1 MMSEVSPVPIK
12 LPLDFESTSAQLQRL
27 VLLGT
32 ERMQALLPQG
42 ALPSGALRGSESD
55 SSWALQW
62 ISQSTAIRYAAGQSA
77 KQLSAATVPPF
88 IAQEHSESTV
98 CFMGPA
104 AQAALRACL
113 DFGGNGEL
121 LVCDLFNT
129 LQALDKTIAPLVLPI
144 TLKFLT
150 KLSPSLREQFDL
162 RKLLGPRGMWL
173 AGQNSEW
180 AMLCKFSKAHD
191 FSDVENLHA
200 QWDVATLSE
209 RVELVKTLRAQPDML
224 TAQPDL
230 VTGLIN
236 NARATEAPIDV
247 AKYIAALAPQLSSL
261 DHDWLEEI
269 LDAKHKPL
277 RSAAVDLLSRL
288 PSSALVARALHYL
301 MQGLFHCEVLQ
312 SRSVLGLVKG
322 KPALNFVLPDVDKAL
337 EKALA
342 RDGYLIK
349 ATTHT
354 TVDRKAI
361 DIGPKLSLLLQ
372 CLENVPF
379 DAFCAALNISTEDGL
394 LMLLAHESC
403 EALVAAVGRSTLR
416 YQVDNQ
422 SLINNLLNSQLL
434 PREIAIPLARKL
446 SAQARENYILS
457 GKSNYS
463 IADLIEACNMQE
475 AFSPRLSEWVLK
487 SFDNFKLDSYN
498 RCWNHGDEAALAIR
512 LDIEAAQRFV
522 MSTRAVKPQRQDA
535 AKDQMAPFAA
545 NYWEPLLRALEL
557 KIAYTEALKN

>member
-1 MMSEVSPVPIK
+1 MPTK
-12 LPLDFESTSAQLQRL
+12 LSLDFESTAAQLQRV

-32 ERMQALLPQG
+32 ERMQAHLPQG

-55 SSWALQW
+55 SSWVLQW
-62 ISQSTAIRYAAGQSA
+62 IGQSTAIRYAAGHSA
-77 KQLSAATVPPF
+77 KQLNAATVPPF
-88 IAQEHSESTV
+88 IVQEHSDSSV
-98 CFMGPA
+98 CYMGPA

-113 DFGGNGEL
+113 DFGGNGEQL
-121 LVCDLFNT
+121 LCDFLNR
-129 LQALDKTIAPLVLPI
+129 LQALDKTIAPLVLPV

-150 KLSPSLREQFDL
+150 KLSPPLRTQFDL
-162 RKLLGPRGMWL
+162 TKLLGPRGMWL
-173 AGQNSEW
+173 AAQNPEW
-180 AMLCKFSKAHD
+180 AMLHKFNKARD

-200 QWDVATLSE
+200 QWDVATVSE
-209 RVELVKTLRAQPDML
+209 RVEVVKTLRAQPDVL

-236 NARATEAPIDV
+236 SARDTEAPIDV

-288 PSSALVARALHYL
+288 PNSALVARALHYL

-312 SRSVLGLVKG
+312 SRSMLGLVKG
-322 KPALNFVLPDVDKAL
+322 KPSLNFGLPDIDKAL

-349 ATTHT
+349 ATTYT

-379 DAFCAALNISTEDGL
+379 DAFCAALNISAEDGL
-394 LMLLAHESC
+394 LMLSAHESC
-403 EALVAAVGRSTLR
+403 DALVAAVGRSTLR
-416 YQVDNQ
+416 HQVDNQ
-422 SLINNLLNSQLL
+422 NLIGNLLSSQLL
-434 PREIAIPLARKL
+434 PREIAMPLARKL

-463 IADLIEACNMQE
+463 IADLIEACSVQE

-487 SFDNFKLDSYN
+487 SFDNFKSDSYN

-522 MSTRAVKPQRQDA
+522 MSTRAIQAQHHDA
-535 AKDQMAPFAA
+535 AKDQTAPFAA